1 MEDLVNEFEQ
11 YLRNKKQKEKSIERQ
26 ISYLNKFIKH
36 EHIHSVEQITF
47 YSIERYKTYLSKKK
61 TPKQSIYYKK
71 NKVLTGTTIA
81 LRIQAIKNFLKW
93 TNYYYDKWI
102 NFALIPSPKHKSI
115 PMDYLEEKE
124 IKQLLKHI
132 DHVEKY
138 KINKLRSKLLIT
150 IGYTTGMRLDEM
162 LNLKICQ
169 FDKNYFS
176 ITWKGAKDRLVFITP
191 HTKKLLDQYIKV
203 RNQKIPRIW
212 KKCINTCEDEYVF
225 VSHNMDTFWQPITKQ
240 TICWLFKKY
249 NCIPWKKI
257 TCHVLRHSFA
267 THLLEQWVD
276 LMTIKELLWHSNIT
290 TTQRYTH
297 ICNNR
302 LKEIHNWI
310 FDKF

>member
-11 YLRNKKQKEKSIERQ
+11 YLRNKKQKEKTIERQ
-26 ISYLNKFIKH
+26 ISYLTKFIKH
-36 EHIHSVEQITF
+36 EKIRSVNWITF
-47 YSIERYKTYLSKKK
+47 QVIENYKTYLSTKR

-71 NKVLTGTTIA
+71 NRVLAATTVA
-81 LRIQAIKNFLKW
+81 QKIQAIKNFLKRLN
-93 TNYYYDKWI
+93 TYHDQWI

-124 IKQLLKHI
+124 IKQLLKYI

-150 IGYTTGMRLDEM
+150 LWYTTGMRLDEM
-162 LNLKICQ
+162 LHLKICQ

-176 ITWKGAKDRLVFITP
+176 ITWKWAKDRLVFITP
-191 HTKKLLDQYIKV
+191 HTHKLLDQYIKA

-212 KKCINTCEDEYVF
+212 KKCKTTCTDDYVF

-267 THLLEQWVD
+267 THLLEEWVD
-276 LMTIKELLWHSNIT
+276 LMTIKELLWHSDIT

-302 LKEIHNWI
+302 LEITHNSI
-310 FDKF
+310 FWSF